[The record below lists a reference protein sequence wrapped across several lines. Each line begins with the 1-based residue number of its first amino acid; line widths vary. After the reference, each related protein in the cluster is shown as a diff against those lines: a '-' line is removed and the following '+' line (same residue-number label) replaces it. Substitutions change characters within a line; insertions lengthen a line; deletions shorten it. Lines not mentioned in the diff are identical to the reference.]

1 MPVCGSA
8 IWWHSKGLFTPVIG
22 PPAMTTPDT
31 APDSQ
36 SQSQAQ
42 LDRIARLPCWQG
54 SATVAVLGGG
64 MTNHNFRV
72 DDCSG
77 TFVVRLG
84 QDLPFHGV
92 MRFNELAVARAAHT
106 AGLSPEVVYAEP
118 GVMVSRWVGGITLTD
133 ADIRS
138 LTHFSS
144 VVDLVKRFH
153 KQVPLSLRGPV
164 LTFWVFHVIRHY
176 AATLQSA
183 PRNLL
188 APRWA
193 DLMALADQLEKAVGS
208 IDLVL
213 GHNDLLA
220 ANFLHDGQRLWL
232 IDFDYAGFNS
242 PLFDLANLSTNN
254 GFSPEQDQAMLHQYF
269 ADAAKVSAS
278 TAAFHAM
285 KLASLLR
292 EVMWGAVSDVTSTID
307 FDYAGY
313 THDYLARLDAQ
324 LHSPQA
330 SQRG

>member
-1 MPVCGSA
+1 
-8 IWWHSKGLFTPVIG
+8 
-22 PPAMTTPDT
+22 MTTPDT
-31 APDSQ
+31 APDSE
-36 SQSQAQ
+36 SQAQAQAQPQAQ

-54 SATVAVLGGG
+54 SANVAVLGGG

-72 DDCSG
+72 DDRSG

-92 MRFNELAVARAAHT
+92 MRFNELAVARAAHA

-138 LTHFSS
+138 STHFSS
-144 VVDLVKRFH
+144 VVDLVRRFH

-183 PRNLL
+183 PRNPLAQRWTDLL
-188 APRWA
+188 A
-193 DLMALADQLEKAVGS
+193 LAEQLEKAVGS

-220 ANFLHDGQRLWL
+220 ANFMHDGQRLWL

-278 TAAFHAM
+278 TVAFQAM

-313 THDYLARLDAQ
+313 THGYLARLDDQ
-324 LHSPQA
+324 LLLQQP
-330 SQRG
+330 SQGG